1 MFYEVDEIQI
11 LEAEGSPVALPPR
24 FYTDE
29 HEARSAYYTTLAS
42 AEMSTIPYHEIRLLS
57 VGDSGRIFE
66 RKIYDRR
73 TNTVTEE

>member
-11 LEAEGSPVALPPR
+11 LTAGGSPVALTPR
-24 FYTDE
+24 FYE
-29 HEARSAYYTTLAS
+29 SEPEARSAYYTTLAA
-42 AEMSTIPYHEIRLLS
+42 AELNTIPYHEVRILS

-73 TNTVTEE
+73 TSTPED